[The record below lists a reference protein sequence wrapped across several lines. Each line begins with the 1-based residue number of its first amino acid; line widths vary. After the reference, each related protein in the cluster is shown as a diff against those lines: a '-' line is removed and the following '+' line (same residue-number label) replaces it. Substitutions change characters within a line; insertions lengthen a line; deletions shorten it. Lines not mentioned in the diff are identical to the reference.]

1 MKKLCA
7 VSVLL
12 CLIQG
17 CAQADESSSPAPNPV
32 TSIKQLDQALA
43 VGDVVFIH
51 VAPLPFRK
59 VSEATQSWVNHVG
72 IVTDVS
78 GAEPVI
84 AESAFPFSRTTVLSR
99 FVARSKGGRVAVA
112 RLGQGLNDAQRQA
125 LVRASERR
133 MGIFYDTGFNLK
145 SRREF
150 CSRFVREVLIDA
162 TGIAVGEPER
172 FRTLLARNPDT
183 RLGFWRVWY
192 FGNIPWDRQTVTPAS
207 LYHSDKLQR
216 VFDGVAS

>member
-1 MKKLCA
+1 M
-7 VSVLL
+7 SRR
-12 CLIQG
+12 
-17 CAQADESSSPAPNPV
+17 
-32 TSIKQLDQALA
+32 
-43 VGDVVFIH
+43 
-51 VAPLPFRK
+51 FRSGK
-59 VSEATQSWVNHVG
+59 SRRRLRAGVNHVG

-84 AESAFPFSRTTVLSR
+84 AESAFPVSRTTVLSR

-112 RLGQGLNDAQRQA
+112 RLPQGLNDAQRQA
-125 LVRASERR
+125 LVRASQRR

-162 TGIAVGEPER
+162 TGIAVGEPES

-183 RLGFWRVWY
+183 QLGFWRVWY

-216 VFDGVAS
+216 VFDGFAS